1 MSSKFTPFSG
11 ENIRRMIRGK
21 TTAFLSTSQ
30 SGNGAPY
37 GSLVNVATDFDG
49 TPLVLIS
56 DLAWHTANLLSDSR
70 TALLIE
76 DTDSF
81 ADALEGPRVTIMGRF
96 IVSKSAET
104 RDRFLAHHPS
114 ASAYADFTDFSFWR
128 MTAKNAHAVAGFGRI
143 ETHDCNDIFFASDA
157 FEQLRESSAEI
168 IAHMNDDHAGEI
180 ADYANALCG
189 KQPGPWKLSA
199 IDPDG
204 ATLNNGVI
212 SIRANC
218 TEPAH
223 TPDQARSA
231 LSTLAKQ
238 ARAG

>member
-1 MSSKFTPFSG
+1 
-11 ENIRRMIRGK
+11 MIRGK

-30 SGNGAPY
+30 YENGAPY

-49 TPLVLIS
+49 APLLLIS

-70 TALLIE
+70 AALLIE
-76 DTDSF
+76 DTDSYP
-81 ADALEGPRVTIMGRF
+81 DALEGPRVTIMGRF
-96 IVSKSAET
+96 IVSKSPEI
-104 RDRFLAHHPS
+104 RGRFLAHHPS
-114 ASAYADFTDFSFWR
+114 ASVYADFTDFSFWR

-143 ETHDCNDIFFASDA
+143 ETRDCNDIFLASDT
-157 FEQLRESSAEI
+157 FEQLQECSAEI
-168 IAHMNDDHAGEI
+168 IGHMNNDHAGVI
-180 ADYANALCG
+180 ADCANALCE
-189 KQPGPWKLSA
+189 KQPGPWKMSA

-212 SIRANC
+212 SIRANF

-223 TPDQARSA
+223 TADQANLA
-231 LSTLAKQ
+231 LIALAKQ